1 MRGKRPASLLPA
13 TDTTYLS
20 PLDDSKDLS
29 TWERGAPL
37 RNACL
42 SFWSVKAELGLRVP
56 GREGPVFFKIWY
68 NAFGRVGKI
77 LNLRVALRRFAIIRI
92 TIRSRRCSW

>member
-1 MRGKRPASLLPA
+1 MIQKTS
-13 TDTTYLS
+13 
-20 PLDDSKDLS
+20 
-29 TWERGAPL
+29 APGSAEPQL

-68 NAFGRVGKI
+68 DTPLSLPAIPKTRESKDYKWRNKDEPFLPLDHGSLFFMLSA
-77 LNLRVALRRFAIIRI
+77 LSLRPFAP
-92 TIRSRRCSW
+92 